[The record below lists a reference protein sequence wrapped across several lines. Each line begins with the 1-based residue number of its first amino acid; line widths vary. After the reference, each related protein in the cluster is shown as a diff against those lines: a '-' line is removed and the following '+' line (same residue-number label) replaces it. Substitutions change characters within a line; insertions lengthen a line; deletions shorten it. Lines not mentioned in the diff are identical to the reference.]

1 MAKIK
6 PFKLIPDEVDVMT
19 AVERAEAAKK
29 ALDRLAS
36 TFRKMAIAFEEA
48 RQAVERFSEVSINV
62 GIDDSDEGGNTIVNI
77 LNIGSDNVDEEEL

>member
-6 PFKLIPDEVDVMT
+6 PFKLIPDEVDEMT
-19 AVERAEAAKK
+19 AVERAEAVKK